1 MLKFK
6 FVVASIIFSLLLPI
20 KLYTYDFSYKLNNQE
35 FFLDFNNGQID
46 KIKFSYFYNN
56 QKNYGIIKYLE
67 NEIEIT
73 ISTDEIEFSD
83 FKKFFPKPQKNNNLK
98 KKINFSWDIGEL
110 IISNDYSLKSNKL
123 NFVYDDGFE
132 SMIFYDS
139 NKEFEFSIIPQDGD
153 KQMYM
158 FAKNAGQFFYAQK
171 ISKDIVGGAL
181 IGKGSFRRFDDYDLT
196 IKVKDFSISKDAKYY
211 DLISTSRLLDV
222 FSLLQN
228 NQDEFNYL
236 EVPITKRGK
245 IFNFDHAIMLGGT
258 VAFSFKG
265 EAIPFNKTA
274 IVNGTYGPLYL
285 FEQNFKDV
293 PFINELFGKNVEES
307 LLAADFKVIKN
318 GSETE
323 FIFNPLSILTPGKTR
338 NIFDIWE

>member
-1 MLKFK
+1 MKTNIITLLIFIFFLPLKL
-6 FVVASIIFSLLLPI
+6 FS
-20 KLYTYDFSYKLNNQE
+20 YDFTQKFNNQE
-35 FFLDFNNGQID
+35 FSLDFKNGNIN
-46 KIKFSYFYNN
+46 KIKFTYFYNQ
-56 QKNYGIIKYLE
+56 QKNYGIIEYLDE
-67 NEIEIT
+67 VINIT
-73 ISTDEIEFSD
+73 ISTNEINFSD
-83 FKKFFPKPQKNNNLK
+83 FKKFFPKPQKNNNLR
-98 KKINFSWDIGEL
+98 KKINFTWEIGEL
-110 IISNDYSLKSNKL
+110 IISENYSLKSNKL
-123 NFVYDDGFE
+123 NFVYDEGFE

-139 NKEFEFSIIPQDGD
+139 DKEFEFSILPQGDD

-171 ISKDIVGGAL
+171 ISKDVIGGAL
-181 IGKGSFRRFDDYDLT
+181 IGKGNFRRFDDYDLK
-196 IKVKDFSISKDAKYY
+196 IKVKDFSISKNAKYY
-211 DLISTSRLLDV
+211 DLIATSRLLDV

-236 EVPITKRGK
+236 EVPISKRGNV
-245 IFNFDHAIMLGGT
+245 FNFDHALMLGGT

-265 EAIPFNKTA
+265 EAIPKEKTA
-274 IVNGTYGPLYL
+274 FVNGTYGPLYL

-307 LLAADFKVIKN
+307 LLAADFKVKKN
-318 GSETE
+318 GPETE

>member
-1 MLKFK
+1 MLKTNFIITSLIFLLFFPFK
-6 FVVASIIFSLLLPI
+6 LSS
-20 KLYTYDFSYKLNNQE
+20 YDFSYKFNNQE
-35 FFLDFNNGQID
+35 FFFDFKDGNID
-46 KIKFSYFYNN
+46 KIKFSYFNNN
-56 QKNYGIIKYLE
+56 QKNYGIIEYLDQA
-67 NEIEIT
+67 IDIT
-73 ISTDEIEFSD
+73 ISTNEIEFSD
-83 FKKFFPKPQKNNNLK
+83 FKKFFPKPQKSNNLK
-98 KKINFSWDIGEL
+98 KKINFTWEIGEL
-110 IISNDYSLKSNKL
+110 VISDNYSLKSNKL
-123 NFVYDDGFE
+123 NFVYDKGFE

-139 NKEFEFSIIPQDGD
+139 NKEFEFSILPQNGD

-171 ISKDIVGGAL
+171 ISKDVIGGAL
-181 IGKGSFRRFDDYDLT
+181 IGKGNFRRFDDYDLT
-196 IKVKDFSISKDAKYY
+196 IKVKDFSINKEAKYY
-211 DLISTSRLLDV
+211 DLISTSRLLDI

-236 EVPITKRGK
+236 EVPLTKRGK
-245 IFNFDHAIMLGGT
+245 VFNFDHAIMLGGT

-265 EAIPFNKTA
+265 EAIPIEKTA
-274 IVNGTYGPLYL
+274 NVNGTYGPLYL

-307 LLAADFKVIKN
+307 LLAADFKVIKD
-318 GSETE
+318 GTETE

>member
-6 FVVASIIFSLLLPI
+6 YIVALLVFSLLLPTKI
-20 KLYTYDFSYKLNNQE
+20 YSYDFSYKFNNQE
-35 FFLDFNNGQID
+35 FFLDFNDGQINE
-46 KIKFSYFYNN
+46 IKFSYFYNN
-56 QKNYGIIKYLE
+56 QKNYGIIEYLDS
-67 NEIEIT
+67 EIEIT
-73 ISTDEIEFSD
+73 ISTNEIEFSD

-98 KKINFSWDIGEL
+98 KKINFTWEIGEL
-110 IISNDYSLKSNKL
+110 IVSKNYSLKSNKL
-123 NFVYDDGFE
+123 NFIYKDGFE
-132 SMIFYDS
+132 SMFFYDS
-139 NKEFEFSIIPQDGD
+139 NKEFEFSILPKDGD

-171 ISKDIVGGAL
+171 ISKDIIGGAL

-211 DLISTSRLLDV
+211 DLIATSRLLDV

-236 EVPITKRGK
+236 EVPITKRGNV
-245 IFNFDHAIMLGGT
+245 FNFDHAIMLGGT

-265 EAIPFNKTA
+265 EATPINKTA
-274 IVNGTYGPLYL
+274 SVNGTYGPLYL

-293 PFINELFGKNVEES
+293 PFLSELFGKNVEES
-307 LLAADFKVIKN
+307 LLAADFKVKKN